1 MKLGEIYNLAI
12 ETGIDGD
19 PRGREGAEKVLAKRK
34 AHYDKLDEKEKE
46 YFDMESLS
54 NPYLDS
60 RVHFGDPEK
69 EIKKIMQLIEKQWN
83 AKLKLGYAFL
93 KTEKGKIYIVNEDI
107 SKLDLSKLRIN
118 SIGLYFGEL
127 RGDELRLS
135 IEGSQIIGKNASK
148 NVIVIHLRQ

>member
-1 MKLGEIYNLAI
+1 MKNLKI
-12 ETGIDGD
+12 LN
-19 PRGREGAEKVLAKRK
+19 K
-34 AHYDKLDEKEKE
+34 
-46 YFDMESLS
+46 
-54 NPYLDS
+54 
-60 RVHFGDPEK
+60 K